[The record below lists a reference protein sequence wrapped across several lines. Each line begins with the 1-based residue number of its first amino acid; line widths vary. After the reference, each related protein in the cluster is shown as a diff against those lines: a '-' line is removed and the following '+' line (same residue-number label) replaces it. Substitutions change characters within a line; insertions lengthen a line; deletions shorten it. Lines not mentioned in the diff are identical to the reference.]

1 MKSAVKRR
9 KILIY
14 AQNCSKMFMIDAKT
28 LKIISTALPLYIT
41 QEIIMKTSIDLC
53 YISRYFKLLLIEK

>member
-14 AQNCSKMFMIDAKT
+14 AQNCSKMFMIDVKT